1 MVGNLEDLS
10 LSLLTE
16 TFICLQILSK
26 RAKFA
31 YTTKSM
37 LLILAPI
44 CQGRA
49 RRKRMKERN
58 EQALHELVLIH

>member
-1 MVGNLEDLS
+1 
-10 LSLLTE
+10 
-16 TFICLQILSK
+16 
-26 RAKFA
+26 
-31 YTTKSM
+31 M

-58 EQALHELVLIH
+58 EQALHELVLIHYDHPGIHTINRVISWEVYV